1 LENSLDN
8 HPDIQL
14 IFSENTKVLA
24 SCLSV
29 YLVFPFLESELSNLL
44 AEHIS
49 LPDYALVDF
58 NNALKACF
66 LDKPIDRK
74 KTNNENE
81 LFMDCIESER
91 TSNSF
96 ELTSD
101 NKKDDNNL
109 TLNVTESELP
119 LNQIENQK
127 VFFNQND
134 SAEDVGDN
142 PSIIFECEKCNINL
156 TQDTILEHQCHTK
169 ENKNHNYENE
179 MIEADKIDEVEVI
192 LEYEEDGIEENICDD
207 KIISNENSVR
217 YVCDACGEIFET
229 RTAMLDHLSLGSSYC
244 TGKLKTVFNKHI
256 KSTLEQRQQLFA
268 EYDELLDCSYC
279 NKSFR
284 HRSHLIQ
291 HQRSHTKE
299 KPFKCDVCP
308 STFSTN
314 GNLKNH
320 KEKHKDF
327 SERKF
332 KCVECDFAATSAVLL
347 KYHMNSHKGVKMFEC
362 EHCGASYMRPHSLR
376 KHRKKKCNSNRLS
389 QITDHKEYE
398 ESSRQDVYILPD
410 IISQRS
416 PNEVP
421 DYGVHSLELLVD
433 NEDDLVDSEIVN
445 DDLNLLIVQTQR

>member
-1 LENSLDN
+1 MFGFFTWSQIWHIKPIRMRNQMASLICLSFIYKNLISEKKMEEKKVIIKQKRIFNELHSKYLEDYLLENSLDN

-127 VFFNQND
+127 VLFKFFLLLSSLVFIPQ
-134 SAEDVGDN
+134 VTLFT
-142 PSIIFECEKCNINL
+142 FEL
-156 TQDTILEHQCHTK
+156 
-169 ENKNHNYENE
+169 KN
-179 MIEADKIDEVEVI
+179 
-192 LEYEEDGIEENICDD
+192 
-207 KIISNENSVR
+207 
-217 YVCDACGEIFET
+217 
-229 RTAMLDHLSLGSSYC
+229 
-244 TGKLKTVFNKHI
+244 
-256 KSTLEQRQQLFA
+256 
-268 EYDELLDCSYC
+268 C
-279 NKSFR
+279 NK
-284 HRSHLIQ
+284 
-291 HQRSHTKE
+291 
-299 KPFKCDVCP
+299 
-308 STFSTN
+308 
-314 GNLKNH
+314 
-320 KEKHKDF
+320 
-327 SERKF
+327 
-332 KCVECDFAATSAVLL
+332 
-347 KYHMNSHKGVKMFEC
+347 
-362 EHCGASYMRPHSLR
+362 
-376 KHRKKKCNSNRLS
+376 
-389 QITDHKEYE
+389 
-398 ESSRQDVYILPD
+398 
-410 IISQRS
+410 
-416 PNEVP
+416 
-421 DYGVHSLELLVD
+421 
-433 NEDDLVDSEIVN
+433 
-445 DDLNLLIVQTQR
+445 